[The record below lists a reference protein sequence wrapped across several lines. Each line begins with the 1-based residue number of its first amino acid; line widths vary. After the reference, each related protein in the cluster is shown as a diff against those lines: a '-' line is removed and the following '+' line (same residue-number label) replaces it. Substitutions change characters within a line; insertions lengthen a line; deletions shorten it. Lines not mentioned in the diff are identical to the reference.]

1 MAYVRIGED
10 ESTLGSF
17 GCGPGCSC
25 GGCRQTAGR
34 VRGLGERY
42 VPEEEETTPP
52 PAPTPT
58 PPAASPRSNLSGW
71 GGFGAPF
78 DGNPA
83 LQQWATNLAMAWVRR
98 VTTKPDEQQREIE
111 KKVNWLANDYE
122 ATLAGAQI
130 RWPGLKKYSSQAI
143 IRAWQIS
150 RAQQMDF
157 ATLERL
163 PYLPKTFRPPA
174 GHVKVVSTK
183 LVGESHKY
191 PVAPLVVAFME
202 KLLQLYPKVRAD
214 TYRNHGG
221 GDFRGRGFSI
231 DLWLDHSPKDA
242 RGFWRPDDAIVLLR
256 AVHQAARAVG
266 AEWRVLYND
275 YSVARIINQET
286 GARRV
291 RFVGGTF
298 PGGGLNW
305 HGPHP
310 LILHFHLDLAPLP
323 GVVAGAPSPM
333 SPIPSQP
340 GVSKPSA
347 ASSIAS
353 LPKILADAVRQ
364 GAISMQVALA
374 IVTGQRDANTLTN
387 LVFYAKHP
395 ELPVGYKI
403 QGHQRNLAQQWVDIK
418 ERIIR
423 PLLQALGTGPVSAGA
438 PAPSSTVTAPM
449 VPPRAMPPPVNDDR
463 AYTYHSKYGGYSRYG
478 GGRLETR
485 LRELRDQGKLS
496 ISDGDIELLQ
506 RISHVE
512 TGGCVQAL
520 NSWDDVFMSIGF
532 MQWPL
537 VFGKLQRLIARA
549 PDAFRRYG
557 IELDPTRR
565 YSIKRSYGT
574 ETPIALKGVGH
585 PRELRSLN
593 WAKRFYAAG
602 LDPEIVAREAEL
614 ALEVIAEER
623 RKIEK
628 SLGRPIPHYDESS
641 ALRALIQ
648 ETNNHRPAWLKEVL
662 KRAVAQYT
670 RSGASGAAR
679 FLDLVRA
686 TIRSVYPE
694 KARAAASKM
703 TNDPKKIADAVA
715 RMVRSGENLIA
726 KTATLRMRG
735 GCSA

>member
-1 MAYVRIGED
+1 MTYVLDRQRSGFAATQ
-10 ESTLGSF
+10 SWPMGFLGLTDAATPF
-17 GCGPGCSC
+17 GG
-25 GGCRQTAGR
+25 
-34 VRGLGERY
+34 
-42 VPEEEETTPP
+42 
-52 PAPTPT
+52 
-58 PPAASPRSNLSGW
+58 
-71 GGFGAPF
+71 
-78 DGNPA
+78 DPA
-83 LQQWATNLAMAWVRR
+83 LQQWATNLATAWARR
-98 VTTKPDEQQREIE
+98 VTTKPDEQQREM
-111 KKVNWLANDYE
+111 KKKIDWLAKDYE
-122 ATLAGAQI
+122 VTLAGAQK
-130 RWPGLKKYSSQAI
+130 RKGLRKYNLQAI

-150 RAQQMDF
+150 REQQMDF
-157 ATLERL
+157 ATLERS

-174 GHVKVVSTK
+174 GHVQLVSTK
-183 LVGESHKY
+183 LVGNSDKY

-202 KLLQLYPKVRAD
+202 KLIQLYPKVRAD
-214 TYRNHGG
+214 TYGNHGG
-221 GDFRGRGFSI
+221 GAFTGRGFSI
-231 DLWLDHSPKDA
+231 DLWLDVSPTPLDG
-242 RGFWRPDDAIVLLR
+242 RGFWRHEDAVALLR
-256 AVHQAARAVG
+256 AVHQAARTVG

-275 YSVARIINQET
+275 YSVARVINQET
-286 GARRV
+286 GSRRV
-291 RFVGGTF
+291 GFVGGAF
-298 PGGGLNW
+298 SGGGLNW

-310 LILHFHLDLAPLP
+310 LILHFHLDLAPLSGVAP
-323 GVVAGAPSPM
+323 GASPPS
-333 SPIPSQP
+333 SPIAYQPRGSTPS
-340 GVSKPSA
+340 VA
-347 ASSIAS
+347 TSIAS

-374 IVTGQRDANTLTN
+374 IVTGQRDVNTLTN

-403 QGHQRNLAQQWVDIK
+403 QRHERDLAQQWVDIK

-423 PLLQALGTGPVSAGA
+423 PLLQALGTGPVSAGT
-438 PAPSSTVTAPM
+438 PAGPSPTVTAPM
-449 VPPRAMPPPVNDDR
+449 APPRATPPPVNDDR
-463 AYTYHSKYGGYSRYG
+463 AYRYHSKYGGYSRYG

-537 VFGKLQRLIARA
+537 AFGKLQRLIARA

-574 ETPIALKGVGH
+574 ETPIALKGVGQPH
-585 PRELRSLN
+585 ELRSLD

-648 ETNNHRPAWLKEVL
+648 ETNNHRPAWLKELL

-670 RSGASGAAR
+670 SSGASGAAH

-686 TIRSVYPE
+686 SIRSVYPE
-694 KARAAASKM
+694 MAKAAARK
-703 TNDPKKIADAVA
+703 TTTDPKKIADAVA
-715 RMVRSGENLIA
+715 RMVHSGENLIA
-726 KTATLRMRG
+726 KTATLHMRG
-735 GCSA
+735 GCPV

>member
-1 MAYVRIGED
+1 M
-10 ESTLGSF
+10 
-17 GCGPGCSC
+17 
-25 GGCRQTAGR
+25 
-34 VRGLGERY
+34 
-42 VPEEEETTPP
+42 
-52 PAPTPT
+52 
-58 PPAASPRSNLSGW
+58 
-71 GGFGAPF
+71 
-78 DGNPA
+78 
-83 LQQWATNLAMAWVRR
+83 
-98 VTTKPDEQQREIE
+98 
-111 KKVNWLANDYE
+111 KKKMDWLAKDYGL
-122 ATLAGAQI
+122 TLAGAQK
-130 RWPGLKKYSSQAI
+130 RAGLRKYSVQAI

-150 RAQQMDF
+150 REQEMDF
-157 ATLERL
+157 KTLERS
-163 PYLPKTFRPPA
+163 PYLPKTFRPPV
-174 GHVKVVSTK
+174 GHVRLVPTK
-183 LVGESHKY
+183 DVGGSDKY
-191 PVAPLVVAFME
+191 PVAPLVVAFMQR
-202 KLLQLYPKVRAD
+202 LRQLYRQVRAD
-214 TYRNHGG
+214 TYGNHGG
-221 GDFRGRGFSI
+221 GAFTGRGFSI
-231 DLWLDHSPKDA
+231 DLWLDVSPTPIDK
-242 RGFWRPDDAIVLLR
+242 RGFWRHEDAVALLR

-275 YSVARIINQET
+275 YSVARVINQET

-291 RFVGGTF
+291 GFVGGAF
-298 PGGGLNW
+298 SGGGLNW

-310 LILHFHLDLAPLP
+310 LILHFHLDLAPLS
-323 GVVAGAPSPM
+323 GVV
-333 SPIPSQP
+333 P
-340 GVSKPSA
+340 GVSPPSSLISSQPRGSEPSVA
-347 ASSIAS
+347 TSIAS

-387 LVFYAKHP
+387 LIFYAKHP

-403 QGHQRNLAQQWVDIK
+403 QRHERDLAQQWVDIK

-423 PLLQALGTGPVSAGA
+423 PLLQALGTGPVSAGS
-438 PAPSSTVTAPM
+438 PAGPSPTVTMPM
-449 VPPRAMPPPVNDDR
+449 APPRATPPPVNDDR
-463 AYTYHSKYGGYSRYG
+463 AYRYHSKYGGYSRYG

-520 NSWDDVFMSIGF
+520 NSWDDVYMSIGF

-565 YSIKRSYGT
+565 YSIKRSYPRP
-574 ETPIALKGVGH
+574 ETPIALKGVDH

-648 ETNNHRPAWLKEVL
+648 ETNNHRPAWLRELL
-662 KRAVAQYT
+662 KSAVAQYT
-670 RSGASGAAR
+670 SSGASGAAR
-679 FLDLVRA
+679 FLELVRA
-686 TIRSVYPE
+686 SIRSFYPK
-694 KARAAASKM
+694 KAKALAEQTTK
-703 TNDPKKIADAVA
+703 DPKKIADAVA

-726 KTATLRMRG
+726 KTATLHMRG

>member
-1 MAYVRIGED
+1 MTYVLDRQG
-10 ESTLGSF
+10 SGFAVTQSWPRGFLGLADAAASF
-17 GCGPGCSC
+17 G
-25 GGCRQTAGR
+25 
-34 VRGLGERY
+34 
-42 VPEEEETTPP
+42 
-52 PAPTPT
+52 
-58 PPAASPRSNLSGW
+58 
-71 GGFGAPF
+71 
-78 DGNPA
+78 GNPA
-83 LQQWATNLAMAWVRR
+83 LQQWATKLATAWTRR
-98 VTTKPDEQQREIE
+98 LTTKPDEQQREME
-111 KKVNWLANDYE
+111 KKVNWLAKDYE
-122 ATLAGAQI
+122 VTLAGAQK
-130 RWPGLKKYSSQAI
+130 RKGLRKYSSQAI

-150 RAQQMDF
+150 REQQMDF
-157 ATLERL
+157 GTLERSS
-163 PYLPKTFRPPA
+163 YLPKTFRPPA
-174 GHVKVVSTK
+174 DRVQLVSTK
-183 LVGESHKY
+183 LVGESDRY
-191 PVAPLVVAFME
+191 PVAPLVVAFMQ
-202 KLLQLYPKVRAD
+202 KLLQLYPQVRAD
-214 TYRNHGG
+214 TYGDHGG

-242 RGFWRPDDAIVLLR
+242 RGFWRPDDAVALLR

-275 YSVARIINQET
+275 HSVARVINQET

-291 RFVGGTF
+291 GFVGGAF

-305 HGPHP
+305 HGPYP
-310 LILHFHLDLAPLP
+310 LILHFHLDLAPLS
-323 GVVAGAPSPM
+323 GVVPGASPA
-333 SPIPSQP
+333 SSTISNPPR
-340 GVSKPSA
+340 GSKPSV

-364 GAISMQVALA
+364 GAISMQIALA
-374 IVTGQRDANTLTN
+374 IMTGQRDANTLTN
-387 LVFYAKHP
+387 LVFYATHP

-403 QGHQRNLAQQWVDIK
+403 QRHERDLAQQWVNTK
-418 ERIIR
+418 EQIIR

-438 PAPSSTVTAPM
+438 PAGPSPTVTAPM
-449 VPPRAMPPPVNDDR
+449 APPRATPPSANDDR
-463 AYTYHSKYGGYSRYG
+463 AYRYHSKYGGYSRYG

-565 YSIKRSYGT
+565 YSIRRSYGT
-574 ETPIALKGVGH
+574 ETPIALKGVDH

-614 ALEVIAEER
+614 ALEVTAEER

-670 RSGASGAAR
+670 RSGASDAAR

-694 KARAAASKM
+694 KARAAASKV

-715 RMVRSGENLIA
+715 RMVRSGENLIV
-726 KTATLRMRG
+726 KTETLHMRG
-735 GCSA
+735 GCSV

>member
-1 MAYVRIGED
+1 MTYVLDHQRRGFA
-10 ESTLGSF
+10 TPQNWPMGFLGL
-17 GCGPGCSC
+17 
-25 GGCRQTAGR
+25 ADA
-34 VRGLGERY
+34 V
-42 VPEEEETTPP
+42 
-52 PAPTPT
+52 
-58 PPAASPRSNLSGW
+58 
-71 GGFGAPF
+71 APF
-78 DGNPA
+78 GGDPA
-83 LQQWATNLAMAWVRR
+83 LQQWATNLATTWARR
-98 VTTKPDEQQREIE
+98 VTTKPDEQQREM
-111 KKVNWLANDYE
+111 KKKTDWLAKDYGL
-122 ATLAGAQI
+122 TLAGAQK
-130 RWPGLKKYSSQAI
+130 RAGLRKYSVQAI
-143 IRAWQIS
+143 IRAWQTS
-150 RAQQMDF
+150 REQQMDF
-157 ATLERL
+157 ATLERS
-163 PYLPKTFRPPA
+163 PYLPKTFRPPVDPVRLVA
-174 GHVKVVSTK
+174 TPLVKYSD
-183 LVGESHKY
+183 KY
-191 PVAPLVVAFME
+191 PVAPLVAAFMQ
-202 KLLQLYPKVRAD
+202 KLIQLYPQVRAD
-214 TYRNHGG
+214 TYVNHGG
-221 GDFRGRGFSI
+221 GAFTGRGFSI
-231 DLWLDHSPKDA
+231 DLWLDRSPKDA
-242 RGFWRPDDAIVLLR
+242 RGFYQPRDAVGLLR
-256 AVHQAARAVG
+256 AIHQAARTVG

-291 RFVGGTF
+291 GFVGGAF

-323 GVVAGAPSPM
+323 GVVAGRPSPM

-403 QGHQRNLAQQWVDIK
+403 QSHQRNLAQQWVDIK

-423 PLLQALGTGPVSAGA
+423 PLLQARGTGPVSAGA
-438 PAPSSTVTAPM
+438 PAGPSSTVTAPM
-449 VPPRAMPPPVNDDR
+449 VPPQSMPPPVNDDR
-463 AYTYHSKYGGYSRYG
+463 AYRYHAKYGGYSRYG

-670 RSGASGAAR
+670 RSGASDAAR